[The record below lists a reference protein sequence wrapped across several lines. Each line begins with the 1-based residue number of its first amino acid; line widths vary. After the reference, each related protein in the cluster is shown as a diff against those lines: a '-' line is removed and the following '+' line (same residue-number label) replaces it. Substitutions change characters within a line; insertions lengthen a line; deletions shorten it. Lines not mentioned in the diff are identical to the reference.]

1 MVAWLG
7 DYYRLV
13 AIHRPLGIMI
23 LILCRH
29 SVCKTDAHDAAA
41 VPTHHVPS
49 GTIPGFVIRE
59 VALRLMFAQPLVAW
73 GMLSAGHYPI
83 VMFGP
88 VHLPP
93 ILPAIRRSSR
103 LLKNPVVS
111 CGD

>member
-29 SVCKTDAHDAAA
+29 SVCKTDVHDAAA

-59 VALRLMFAQPLVAW
+59 VALGLMFAQPLVAW
-73 GMLSAGHYPI
+73 GMLSAGQLSHCD
-83 VMFGP
+83 VRASAFTANSAG
-88 VHLPP
+88 
-93 ILPAIRRSSR
+93 
-103 LLKNPVVS
+103 NPTL
-111 CGD
+111 